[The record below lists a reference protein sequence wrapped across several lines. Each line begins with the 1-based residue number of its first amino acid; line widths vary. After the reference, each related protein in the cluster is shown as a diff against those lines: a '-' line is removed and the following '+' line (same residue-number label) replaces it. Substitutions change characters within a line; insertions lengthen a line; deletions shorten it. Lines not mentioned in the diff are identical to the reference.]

1 MASSKPALRPP
12 WVRVTSQRSEREV
25 LPVPRNNLGLTGMD
39 ERKRGLRKLLPGRHP
54 AVAKGAEEREATGL
68 SVEAPPPRSRLRTQ
82 EGDGRACGTCSQKDL
97 LASAESY
104 SEGIGG
110 EGRPHP
116 PRPHVRCPK
125 TASGKQLP
133 HSHRPSENKQG
144 SSGDASTF
152 RAPHPSQVRGP
163 DETRQTPPT
172 PPPRPRGK
180 PAARLPAGAG
190 AALAASGSEPSGSAW
205 WPRQQP
211 VSGRGEAPDAW
222 K

>member
-1 MASSKPALRPP
+1 MHSSLDLLNDLQNESCYPCGLHPP
-12 WVRVTSQRSEREV
+12 QNLKREREPNAV
-25 LPVPRNNLGLTGMD
+25 NNFSPKSVNT
-39 ERKRGLRKLLPGRHP
+39 KLLRFWRSHGPGLFRAGFYEKCAFLICHF
-54 AVAKGAEEREATGL
+54 TFYFFY
-68 SVEAPPPRSRLRTQ
+68 ST
-82 EGDGRACGTCSQKDL
+82 ACGTCSQKDL